1 MSAPAK
7 NIETRASEWVIER
20 QTAENWS
27 AEDQARLDAWLE
39 ESLAHSIAYWRLNQ
53 CWDSTY
59 RLSVLRSANRAEQS
73 AAKPP
78 RNWRTLIAVAAA
90 FVAVAGLGAG
100 AAFFTQHTSSYT
112 AYDTETGGRKIL
124 TLADGSKIE
133 LNTQTQIRVAKGSHG
148 REVWLDKGEAYFEIK
163 HDAAHPFVVMAGAH
177 RIVDLGTKFTVREEK
192 NRIEVA
198 LLEGSAKVQ
207 TTGKEQKSEILT
219 PGDVAVASA
228 DAIRVQKQS
237 EQDLTDKLAWQRGV
251 LVFRHVTLA
260 EAAAE
265 FNRYNRTQIVIA
277 DPKVA
282 QLEIVGAFPTNDL
295 ALFARAAH
303 RVLGVRAETQA
314 NSIVISR

>member
-7 NIETRASEWVIER
+7 DIEIRASEWVIER

-27 AEDQARLDAWLE
+27 AEDESRLNSWLN

-59 RLSVLRSANRAEQS
+59 RLSVLRTANRAGQS
-73 AAKPP
+73 SAKSG
-78 RNWRTLIAVAAA
+78 RNWRALIAAAA
-90 FVAVAGLGAG
+90 FVAVAGLSAG
-100 AAFFTQHTSSYT
+100 AAFFSRSTSTYT

-133 LNTQTQIRVAKGSHG
+133 LNTQTEIRVAKGSRG

-163 HDAAHPFVVMAGAH
+163 HDAVHPFTVMAGNH
-177 RIVDLGTKFTVREEK
+177 RIVDLGTRFTVREEK

-198 LLEGSAKVQ
+198 LLEGRAEVQ
-207 TTGKEQKSEILT
+207 SRGKAQKSQILL
-219 PGDVAVASA
+219 PGDVAIASA
-228 DAIRVQKQS
+228 DVIHVQKQS
-237 EQDLTDKLAWQRGV
+237 EQDLADKLAWQRGV

-265 FNRYNRTQIVIA
+265 FNRYNRMQIVIA

-303 RVLGVRAETQA
+303 RVLGVRAETRTD
-314 NSIVISR
+314 SIVISN